1 MGGML
6 YKLFA
11 SASLLT
17 LGLYHLICTFF
28 HVLKTPQ
35 SYAAKPFYA
44 FPRFSTAGNNP
55 NHHHRLQN
63 LPLFVLIFS
72 LFVAFLH
79 QTVISFYSD
88 PLVKGSTPVHRF
100 SSLNSAAVFFL
111 FLLIA
116 VYLLLSESASLIPL
130 PTDLLFALASGGFF
144 LHYSAASSSASIQTS
159 DLQAHCDSLSAR
171 ISALCSLLCLLLAC
185 RPRLFI
191 ADAALAASVCLQGLW
206 QLQTGLSLYVDGF
219 IPEGCHRLLDVA
231 SGVEG
236 STQCDIQES
245 KLRAVSVLDL
255 MFTVHVV
262 LVVILL
268 FVTYTM
274 VSMAAGVR
282 RTGSYEALPTNSTD
296 SNHIQMKSMTGTQA

>member
-17 LGLYHLICTFF
+17 LGLYHLVCTFF
-28 HVLKTPQ
+28 HVIKSPQ
-35 SYAAKPFYA
+35 SYAAKPFYPL
-44 FPRFSTAGNNP
+44 PRVSGNNK
-55 NHHHRLQN
+55 NNRLQK
-63 LPLFVLIFS
+63 LPLIILILS
-72 LFVAFLH
+72 LAVAFLH
-79 QTVISFYSD
+79 QTLISFYSD

-100 SSLNSAAVFFL
+100 SSLNSAAVFLL
-111 FLLIA
+111 FLIVA
-116 VYLLLSESASLIPL
+116 VYLLLSESASSLIPL
-130 PTDLLFALASGGFF
+130 PSDLLFALASGGFF
-144 LHYSAASSSASIQTS
+144 LHYSAATASAAIQTS

-171 ISALCSLLCLLLAC
+171 VSALCSLLCLLLAC
-185 RPRLFI
+185 RPRLFV

-219 IPEGCHRLLDVA
+219 IPEGCHRLLDV
-231 SGVEG
+231 SGGVEG

-274 VSMAAGVR
+274 VAMAAGVR
-282 RTGSYEALPTNSTD
+282 RTGSYEALPNNSSD
-296 SNHIQMKSMTGTQA
+296 SSNHIQMKSLTGTQA

>member
-28 HVLKTPQ
+28 HVLKSPQ
-35 SYAAKPFYA
+35 SYAAKPFYPL
-44 FPRFSTAGNNP
+44 PRLSGNN
-55 NHHHRLQN
+55 NNNNRLQK
-63 LPLFVLIFS
+63 LPLIILILS
-72 LFVAFLH
+72 LSVAFLH
-79 QTVISFYSD
+79 QTLISFYSD

-100 SSLNSAAVFFL
+100 SSLNSAAVFLL
-111 FLLIA
+111 FLVVA
-116 VYLLLSESASLIPL
+116 VYLLLSESASSLIPL
-130 PTDLLFALASGGFF
+130 PSDLLFALASGGFF
-144 LHYSAASSSASIQTS
+144 LHYSAASSSAAIQTS

-171 ISALCSLLCLLLAC
+171 VSALCSLLCLLLAC
-185 RPRLFI
+185 RPRLFV

-219 IPEGCHRLLDVA
+219 IPEGCHRLLDVS

-236 STQCDIQES
+236 STQCDILES
-245 KLRAVSVLDL
+245 KLRAVAVLDL

-262 LVVILL
+262 LVVVLL

-274 VSMAAGVR
+274 VAMAAGVR
-282 RTGSYEALPTNSTD
+282 RTGSYEALPTNSSD
-296 SNHIQMKSMTGTQA
+296 SNNHSIQMKSLTGTQA

>member
-28 HVLKTPQ
+28 HVIKSPQ
-35 SYAAKPFYA
+35 SYAAKPFYPL
-44 FPRFSTAGNNP
+44 PRFSGHNDN
-55 NHHHRLQN
+55 RLQK
-63 LPLFVLIFS
+63 LPLIILIIS

-79 QTVISFYSD
+79 QTLISFYSD

-130 PTDLLFALASGGFF
+130 PSDLLFALASGGFF
-144 LHYSAASSSASIQTS
+144 LHYSAASASASIQTS

-191 ADAALAASVCLQGLW
+191 ADAALAASICLQGLW

-219 IPEGCHRLLDVA
+219 IPEGCHRLLDV
-231 SGVEG
+231 SGGVEG

-262 LVVILL
+262 IVVVLL
-268 FVTYTM
+268 FVVYTM
-274 VSMAAGVR
+274 VVMAAGVR
-282 RTGSYEALPTNSTD
+282 RSGSYEALPNNSSSD
-296 SNHIQMKSMTGTQA
+296 SNNHIQMKSLSGTQA